1 MNLEFYIARRLIK
14 KNEYRNGFSRPIVS
28 IAIAGISVGLAVM
41 IVAIAI
47 VTGFKKEI
55 AEKVIGFGAHFQVV
69 NFDSNKSYETLPIY
83 QEQDWVEIV
92 AKMDGVKSI
101 HKYIQKAGIAKSDE
115 TLHGVVF
122 KGIDSDFKWD
132 FFEQYL
138 LEGETLTIIDSVR
151 TNNVVLSKY
160 IADALGLKLGDSF
173 GAYFIQDPPRMRRL
187 TVSGI
192 YDTQLEELD
201 KIFIFIDI
209 KQLRRLNDWQNDQIT
224 GFEIVIDDFSKLT
237 EYEII
242 LNRLIGNHFSKG
254 GSMLKVRS
262 VKDEYPG
269 IFDWLS
275 LLDMNVWV
283 ILILMVTVAG
293 INMISGLLIII
304 LERVNMIGILKS
316 LGARNI
322 SIEKI
327 FLYFAG
333 FLISKGLLWGNIIGI
348 GICIIQYYTGIITLD
363 PSSYYVSTV
372 PVNINI
378 LHILLLNAGTLIIT
392 LLMMILPSLI
402 VSKISPAESIRFD

>member
-1 MNLEFYIARRLIK
+1 LNLEFYIARRLIK

>member
-1 MNLEFYIARRLIK
+1 
-14 KNEYRNGFSRPIVS
+14 
-28 IAIAGISVGLAVM
+28 M